1 MPHNILLTGRPG
13 VGKTT
18 LILRLLEVLRRPAS
32 GFYTQEIRER
42 GTRLGFEAVR
52 LDGRRAVLAHVG
64 MPSPWRVGKYYVQLP
79 AFEEEI
85 LPAIEPNEFPAQG
98 LLVVDEIG
106 RMECLSSRFR
116 QAVVRAL
123 DANVPV
129 LGTIGLQ
136 DDPFLRAVR
145 ARFDV
150 RLITVTPDNRES
162 LVREIAKW
170 MEEEGW

>member
-18 LILRLLEVLRRPAS
+18 LILRLLEALQRPAV
-32 GFYTQEIRER
+32 GFYTREIRER

-52 LDGRRAVLAHVG
+52 LDGRRTVLAHVG
-64 MPSPWRVGKYYVQLP
+64 MPSRWRVGKYYVQLP

-85 LPAIEPNEFPAQG
+85 LPAIELEKLPARG

-106 RMECLSSRFR
+106 RMECFSSRFR

-123 DANVPV
+123 DADVPV
-129 LGTIGLQ
+129 LGTVGLQ

-145 ARFDV
+145 ARSDV
-150 RLITVTPDNRES
+150 RLITVTPENRES
-162 LVREIAKW
+162 LVQEIAAW
-170 MEEEGW
+170 IEEEGW